1 MVLLA
6 KPLTSFELKYK
17 EHESMSNILVPET
30 KKSLLDAFLEL
41 GIPMNRLKQY
51 YEKGLSLILAC
62 IEAHTLF
69 ERFDGTVNFCPE
81 CGKNIKSSLEP
92 CKHEID
98 YYDLW
103 DNEMEYFDYLNF
115 MSFERF
121 LLLKEHKPDLL
132 EIFRVHGIEQKQL
145 RKGRKRNG

>member
-30 KKSLLDAFLEL
+30 KKSLLDASLEL

-51 YEKGLSLILAC
+51 YEKGLSLLLAC

-69 ERFDGTVNFCPE
+69 ERFDGTAKFCPE
-81 CGKNIKSSLEP
+81 CGKNLKSSLEP

-103 DNEMEYFDYLNF
+103 D
-115 MSFERF
+115 
-121 LLLKEHKPDLL
+121 K
-132 EIFRVHGIEQKQL
+132 
-145 RKGRKRNG
+145 